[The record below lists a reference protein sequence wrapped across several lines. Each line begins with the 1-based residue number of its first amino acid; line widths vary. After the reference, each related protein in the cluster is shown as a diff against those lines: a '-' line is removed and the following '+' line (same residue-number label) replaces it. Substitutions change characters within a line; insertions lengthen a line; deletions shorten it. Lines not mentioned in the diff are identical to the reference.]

1 MAYTLCIDMYT
12 KVCTYVYKCVQVY
25 TGTLGSPVCV
35 GLVTLTLYVTV
46 LSVLPVLTSC
56 RNQSTVLNLVE
67 HLFIFDN
74 VELVK
79 HIDIFLNDTVDDANV
94 EDEERQNNEKLV

>member
-1 MAYTLCIDMYT
+1 MYT
-12 KVCTYVYKCVQVY
+12 KVCTYVYFKCVQVY
-25 TGTLGSPVCV
+25 TGTLGLPVCV

-67 HLFIFDN
+67 NLFIFDN

-79 HIDIFLNDTVDDANV
+79 HIDIFLKN
-94 EDEERQNNEKLV
+94 EERQNNE